1 MFKEKYTRDNQK
13 ITADPA
19 VKKYIKSKLQGEKA
33 APLKKV
39 PVNAYIAAALSVCL
53 AVGVIFTAGITAS
66 NQTQIANG
74 LVTDLT
80 YDTIY
85 DSVKKAVKDNNNL
98 VQYITDSLVGTTDGS
113 VRNEASEDA
122 AMGTDDKSS
131 STNNQVEGVDEADR
145 VKNDGKY
152 IYALSNGSIKIID
165 SNFGKPKKVSQISV
179 TENDEWANEFFIK
192 ENRVAV
198 IVSSNDSADI
208 VKIKIYNT
216 ENKEKPV
223 LIDTVSQSGYALS
236 SRMIGNTVYLLSN
249 YSVYRGELDKTK
261 PETFVPCVDQK
272 PVEEKDISLIN
283 NFSYPT
289 YLVIT
294 ATDIISAASTASES
308 VLGGAENVYCDEDS
322 LYYTFTKYGKMY
334 DGSNT
339 VSANTTIVKL
349 ALSGKDITVVADGKV
364 EGVPLNQFSMDEYK
378 GNLRIV
384 TTSEKTIVYDGL
396 LDDFSTSDM
405 ARSETVS
412 QTNCLF
418 ILDENLETIGKITDL
433 APSERVYSVRFDGE
447 IGYFVTFRQV
457 DPLFTVDL
465 ADPKNPKVLSQ
476 LKIPG
481 FSEYLHPFTDG
492 LLFGFGKS
500 ATENGLVTG
509 LKLSMFNVSD
519 PTNVTEQEV
528 KQIDANWSEASNNH
542 KAIMVDSSKNIIA
555 FAANDDFGKAK
566 VYIYGYTKSKGFF
579 EKAQM
584 NIENKWFSGA
594 RFMWIGN
601 YFYVVSESEIYSYS
615 LDLFAPTS
623 TLSF

>member
-1 MFKEKYTRDNQK
+1 MFKEKYTKDNEK
-13 ITADPA
+13 ISADPA
-19 VKKYIKSKLQGEKA
+19 VKKYIKSKLQGEATPKRKI
-33 APLKKV
+33 PL
-39 PVNAYIAAALSVCL
+39 NAVIATALSLCL
-53 AVGVIFTAGITAS
+53 ALGVFAVAKTSTPKITANS
-66 NQTQIANG
+66 NG
-74 LVTDLT
+74 LKTNLT
-80 YDTIY
+80 YAEIF
-85 DSVKKAVKDNNNL
+85 DSIKNATKQNFTLLD
-98 VQYITDSLVGTTDGS
+98 ITQSLLGTTDGS
-113 VRNEASEDA
+113 TRNEATEDS
-122 AMGTDDKSS
+122 AMGTDDNSS

-145 VKNDGKY
+145 VKNDGRY
-152 IYALSNGSIKIID
+152 IYALSNGSVKIVD
-165 SNFGKPKKVSQISV
+165 SNFGKPKKVSEISV
-179 TENDEWANEFFIK
+179 VENDEWANEFFVT
-192 ENRVAV
+192 ENRIAV
-198 IVSSNDSADI
+198 IVSSPKDEGS
-208 VKIKIYNT
+208 VKIKIYST
-216 ENKEKPV
+216 ENKEKPIMV
-223 LIDTVSQSGYALS
+223 NTVSQSGYS
-236 SRMIGNTVYLLSN
+236 INSRMIGNTLYVLSN
-249 YSVYRGELDKTK
+249 YWINTK
-261 PETFVPCVDQK
+261 NINENYPGTFVPYVDSK
-272 PVEEKDISLIN
+272 PVSESNISLIN
-283 NFSYPT
+283 NFSHPT

-294 ATDIISAASTASES
+294 ATDIMSATSLASES
-308 VLGGAENVYCDEDS
+308 VLGGAENVYCDKDS
-322 LYYTFTKYGKMY
+322 LYYTFTKYDEFSSGK
-334 DGSNT
+334 NT
-339 VSANTTIVKL
+339 VSASTTIVKL
-349 ALSGKDITVVADGKV
+349 ALSDKDITLVADGKV
-364 EGVPLNQFSMDEYK
+364 EGVPLNQFSMDEYE

-384 TTSEKTIVYDGL
+384 TTTQKTAVYNGL
-396 LDDFSTSDM
+396 LDDFDASDM

-418 ILDENLETIGKITDL
+418 ILDENLKTIGQITDL
-433 APSERVYSVRFDGE
+433 APNERVYSVRFDGE